1 MTNKKKDN
9 IVLHPTH
16 PDSPGK
22 KIIRGLEDAIAIATG
37 EQEPARKTSFMS
49 DGDHTIIVTEENG
62 VEIKRERITMFE
74 YRRRVREAEKRM
86 L

>member
-1 MTNKKKDN
+1 MTNKEKGN

-16 PDSPGK
+16 PDHPGK
-22 KIIRGLEDAIAIATG
+22 KIIRGLKEATAIATG
-37 EQEPARKTSFMS
+37 EQEPARKTSFMPY
-49 DGDHTIIVTEENG
+49 GDYMIIVTEENG

-74 YRRRVREAEKRM
+74 YRRRIQEIEKRM

>member
-1 MTNKKKDN
+1 MTDKEKDN

-22 KIIRGLEDAIAIATG
+22 KIVRGLKDAVAIATG
-37 EQEPARKTSFMS
+37 EQEPARKTSFIP
-49 DGDHTIIVTEENG
+49 DGDYMIIVTEENG
-62 VEIKRERITMFE
+62 VETERERITMFE
-74 YRRRVREAEKRM
+74 YRRRVQEAEKRM